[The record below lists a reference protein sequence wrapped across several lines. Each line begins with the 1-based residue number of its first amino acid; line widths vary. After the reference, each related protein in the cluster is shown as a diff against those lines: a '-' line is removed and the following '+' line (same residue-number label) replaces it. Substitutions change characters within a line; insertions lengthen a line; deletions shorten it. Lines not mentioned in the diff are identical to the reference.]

1 MAAWDLVGQGMKW
14 HDQIHDGEEEI
25 HNHVC
30 WAHDGHQFPKKHL
43 LRHHRAKQTPL
54 KIRVTSSTFQNAF
67 RIVGLLKCQVY

>member
-1 MAAWDLVGQGMKW
+1 
-14 HDQIHDGEEEI
+14 
-25 HNHVC
+25 VC